1 MANCSNLETLDIS
14 GCTLIDDTAF
24 INLTKGEDTLY
35 NLKIV
40 NMSMLEVSDFAI
52 VNLCKAA
59 PNIEH
64 LELNRI
70 VDLTEYAIN
79 LVFNELKKLKFV
91 DLQGI

>member
-1 MANCSNLETLDIS
+1 MS
-14 GCTLIDDTAF
+14 GCLKIDDQSF
-24 INLTKGEDTLY
+24 VNLTKSEDGL
-35 NLKIV
+35 LRLRHV

-79 LVFNELKKLKFV
+79 LVLNELKKLKFV
-91 DLQGI
+91 DF